1 MFVINHKKI
10 FLIFTLFYLAV
21 AVTAVIVW
29 GLKLS
34 IDFTGGSVLEIR
46 YEKTVVE
53 KSFVEEKVKAIVPTG
68 FFVVSLGVNGF
79 SIQTP
84 YIDEDQKEMILS
96 SLTVN
101 GEKPIDDKFNAIG
114 PVVGEELARKAI
126 IALILVA
133 VSIILFIAFAFRGV
147 SQPVSSWMY
156 GLIAVITLFHD
167 VLLPI
172 GVFAFLGKFANIE
185 ADVLFVS
192 ALLAIWSYSVSDTIV
207 VFDRIREN
215 LKIDKEQRGKKAFA
229 EIVGQSL
236 RETYARSINTSLTI
250 FLSLLSLYFLGGEVT
265 KNFALVLIVGIIAGT
280 YSSIFLASPLLVVWN
295 SWQEKRKKNA

>member
-1 MFVINHKKI
+1 MFVINNKKI
-10 FLIFTLFYLAV
+10 FLFFTLFYLSLAL
-21 AVTAVIVW
+21 TALIIW
-29 GLKLS
+29 GLKLG

-46 YEKTVVE
+46 YEKAILE
-53 KSFVEEKVKAIVPTG
+53 KSFVEEKVKA
-68 FFVVSLGVNGF
+68 VVSSGFSVTPLGTNGF

-84 YIDEDQKEMILS
+84 YIDAVEKDTILN

-101 GEKPIDDKFNAIG
+101 GERPIDDKFNAIG
-114 PVVGEELARKAI
+114 PVVGEELARKAV

-133 VSIILFIAFAFRGV
+133 LSIIFFIAFAFRGV
-147 SQPVSSWMY
+147 SQPVSSWVY
-156 GLIAVITLFHD
+156 GLIAVVTLLHD
-167 VLLPI
+167 VLVPV

-250 FLSLLSLYFLGGEVT
+250 FLSLLSLYFIGGQVT

-295 SWQEKRKKNA
+295 SWQEKRRKNT

>member
-1 MFVINHKKI
+1 MFVINNKKI
-10 FLIFTLFYLAV
+10 FLFFTLFYLSLAL
-21 AVTAVIVW
+21 TALIIW
-29 GLKLS
+29 GLKLG

-46 YEKTVVE
+46 YEKAILE
-53 KSFVEEKVKAIVPTG
+53 KSFVEEKVKA
-68 FFVVSLGVNGF
+68 VVSSGFSVTPLGANGF

-84 YIDEDQKEMILS
+84 YIDAVEKDTILN

-101 GEKPIDDKFNAIG
+101 GERPIDDKFNAIG
-114 PVVGEELARKAI
+114 PVVGEELARKAV

-133 VSIILFIAFAFRGV
+133 LSIIFFIAFAFRGV
-147 SQPVSSWMY
+147 SQPVSSWVY
-156 GLIAVITLFHD
+156 GLIAVVTLLHD
-167 VLLPI
+167 VLVPV

-250 FLSLLSLYFLGGEVT
+250 FLSLLSLYFIGGQVT

-295 SWQEKRKKNA
+295 SWQEKRRKNT

>member
-1 MFVINHKKI
+1 MFVINNKKI
-10 FLIFTLFYLAV
+10 FLFFTLLYLSLAL
-21 AVTAVIVW
+21 TALIIW

-46 YEKTVVE
+46 YEKAILE
-53 KSFVEEKVKAIVPTG
+53 KGFVEEKVKA
-68 FFVVSLGVNGF
+68 VVSSGFSVTPLGANGF

-84 YIDEDQKEMILS
+84 YIDAVEKDTILN
-96 SLTVN
+96 SLAVN
-101 GEKPIDDKFNAIG
+101 GERPIDDKFNAIG
-114 PVVGEELARKAI
+114 PIVGEELARKAV

-133 VSIILFIAFAFRGV
+133 LSIIFFIAFAFRGV
-147 SQPVSSWMY
+147 SQPVSSWVY
-156 GLIAVITLFHD
+156 GLIAVVTLLHD
-167 VLLPI
+167 VLVPV

-192 ALLAIWSYSVSDTIV
+192 ALLAIWSYSISDTIV

-236 RETYARSINTSLTI
+236 KETYARSINTSLTI
-250 FLSLLSLYFLGGEVT
+250 FLSLLSLYFIGGQVT

-295 SWQEKRKKNA
+295 SWQEKRRKNA

>member
-1 MFVINHKKI
+1 MFVINNKKI
-10 FLIFTLFYLAV
+10 FLFFTLFYLSLAL
-21 AVTAVIVW
+21 TALIIW
-29 GLKLS
+29 GLKLG

-46 YEKTVVE
+46 YEKAILE
-53 KSFVEEKVKAIVPTG
+53 KSFVEEKVKA
-68 FFVVSLGVNGF
+68 VVSSGFSVTPLGTNGF

-84 YIDEDQKEMILS
+84 YIDAVEKDTILN

-101 GEKPIDDKFNAIG
+101 GERPIDDKFNAIG
-114 PVVGEELARKAI
+114 PVVGEELARKAV

-133 VSIILFIAFAFRGV
+133 LSIIFFIAFAFRGV
-147 SQPVSSWMY
+147 SQPVSSWVY
-156 GLIAVITLFHD
+156 GLIAVVTLLHD
-167 VLLPI
+167 VLVPV

-250 FLSLLSLYFLGGEVT
+250 FLSLLSLYFIGGQVT

-295 SWQEKRKKNA
+295 SWQEKRRKNA

>member
-1 MFVINHKKI
+1 MFVINNKKI
-10 FLIFTLFYLAV
+10 FLFFTLLYLSLAL
-21 AVTAVIVW
+21 TALIIW

-46 YEKTVVE
+46 YEKAILE
-53 KSFVEEKVKAIVPTG
+53 KSFVEEKVKA
-68 FFVVSLGVNGF
+68 VVSSGFSVTPLGANGF

-84 YIDEDQKEMILS
+84 YIDAVEKDTILN

-101 GEKPIDDKFNAIG
+101 GERPIDDKFNAIG
-114 PVVGEELARKAI
+114 PVVGEELARKAVL
-126 IALILVA
+126 ALILVA
-133 VSIILFIAFAFRGV
+133 LLIIFFIAFAFRGV
-147 SQPVSSWMY
+147 SQPVSSWVY
-156 GLIAVITLFHD
+156 GLIAVVTLLHD
-167 VLLPI
+167 VLVPV

-250 FLSLLSLYFLGGEVT
+250 FLSLLSLYFIGGQVT

-295 SWQEKRKKNA
+295 SWQEKRRKNT